1 MRDAL
6 ERKNLIY
13 KEALAKWGY
22 VSQILQLTEEI
33 GELLSVINKHQ
44 RLLATKEDIIEE
56 LVDVKIMLG
65 QLQVCLNISDEHL
78 DHIMENKLRKL
89 ESYLT
94 TK

>member
-1 MRDAL
+1 
-6 ERKNLIY
+6 
-13 KEALAKWGY
+13 
-22 VSQILQLTEEI
+22 
-33 GELLSVINKHQ
+33 VINKHQ